1 MGNCFS
7 IFHAPS
13 CWDSL
18 LTPWNELEGVAGE
31 ASGQGHPSH
40 RDGGGAA
47 KAPPPPMVVLQE
59 EGGGGARGH
68 SGAQVLPRISL
79 RAHRAEG
86 THRAGM
92 PMGLGCP
99 RGWGAHGAGV
109 PTGLGVPME
118 LGCMRD
124 VGRSRDWVSGPA
136 GSVMAWRGSAF
147 SRGQTRQAGRGDKQ
161 CGASCVY

>member
-47 KAPPPPMVVLQE
+47 KAPPPPWWSSRKRV
-59 EGGGGARGH
+59 
-68 SGAQVLPRISL
+68 
-79 RAHRAEG
+79 
-86 THRAGM
+86 
-92 PMGLGCP
+92 
-99 RGWGAHGAGV
+99 GAG
-109 PTGLGVPME
+109 L
-118 LGCMRD
+118 
-124 VGRSRDWVSGPA
+124 VGTQGP
-136 GSVMAWRGSAF
+136 RF
-147 SRGQTRQAGRGDKQ
+147 SPE
-161 CGASCVY
+161 SP